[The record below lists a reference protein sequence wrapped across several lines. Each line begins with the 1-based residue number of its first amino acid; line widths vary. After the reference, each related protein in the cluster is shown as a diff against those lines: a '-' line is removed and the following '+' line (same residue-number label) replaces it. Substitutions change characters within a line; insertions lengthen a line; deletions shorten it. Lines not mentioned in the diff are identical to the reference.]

1 MQSIISGHV
10 FLFAYRR
17 LARVVKVISHL
28 IPPSRRY
35 GRKLAVTD
43 RAALMV
49 TVQVVPEAAS
59 QPLQPVNV
67 DPVAGVAVRV
77 TTVPLSKA
85 AEQVAPQ
92 LIPAGSEVTVPLPV
106 PALVTVR
113 VLRARAVLLI
123 NTETLL
129 ELKLATARSGRRS
142 PLKSPTATE
151 AGLVPAPKAC
161 GAWKVPS
168 GLPSSTVTVLGPWM
182 LKS

>member
-1 MQSIISGHV
+1 CEAAEQGAPQLNPAGSEVTVPLLMMPV
-10 FLFAYRR
+10 L
-17 LARVVKVISHL
+17 LTVRVNVCRVKV
-28 IPPSRRY
+28 
-35 GRKLAVTD
+35 AVTD
-43 RAALMV
+43 LAALML

-129 ELKLATARSGRRS
+129 ELKLATAR
-142 PLKSPTATE
+142 
-151 AGLVPAPKAC
+151 
-161 GAWKVPS
+161 
-168 GLPSSTVTVLGPWM
+168 
-182 LKS
+182 